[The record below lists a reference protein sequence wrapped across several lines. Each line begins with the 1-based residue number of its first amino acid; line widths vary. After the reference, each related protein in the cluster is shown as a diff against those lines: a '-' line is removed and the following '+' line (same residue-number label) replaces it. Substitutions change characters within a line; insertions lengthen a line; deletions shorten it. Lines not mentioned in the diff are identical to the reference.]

1 MLLARVL
8 QRAHGEVKDVTGH
21 FPFLGHRIKATE
33 LYRFDALNVV
43 ELVKVALVDRALK
56 QISDVAENFLASRP
70 RFLLGQCDN
79 IVIFMRLNH
88 LDELLVDL
96 LHLLLLL
103 AHGLLRGLQRRRR
116 LRSR

>member
-1 MLLARVL
+1 MFLAWVL
-8 QRAHGEVKDVTGH
+8 QRAHGEVKDVAGH

-33 LYRFDALNVV
+33 LYRLDALNVV

-56 QISDVAENFLASRP
+56 QISDVAENFLASGP
-70 RFLLGQCDN
+70 RFLLGQRDN
-79 IVIFMRLNH
+79 IIIFMRLNH

-103 AHGLLRGLQRRRR
+103 AHGLLRGL
-116 LRSR
+116 